1 MAPAESRVAMPERRW
16 GCRRGTL
23 MRPLGSPNTKCEVIS
38 SNNFEDMLDRMPKI
52 VAVSWHR
59 PRSFL
64 VWKLFVCPLDI
75 SHTKSRT
82 KFEVS
87 SSSSF
92 GDIDAAMTH
101 DLEQPLNRG
110 QGTNRFLIYDFL

>member
-52 VAVSWHR
+52 VAVS
-59 PRSFL
+59 
-64 VWKLFVCPLDI
+64 
-75 SHTKSRT
+75 
-82 KFEVS
+82 
-87 SSSSF
+87 
-92 GDIDAAMTH
+92 
-101 DLEQPLNRG
+101 
-110 QGTNRFLIYDFL
+110 